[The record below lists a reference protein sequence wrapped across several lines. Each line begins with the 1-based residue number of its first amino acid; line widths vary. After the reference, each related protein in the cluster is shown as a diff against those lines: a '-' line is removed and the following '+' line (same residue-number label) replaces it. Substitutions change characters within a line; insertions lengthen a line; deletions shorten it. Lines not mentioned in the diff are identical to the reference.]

1 MSAYFGVV
9 CLLGMGW
16 FAQKWIPHCGLRK
29 HLATAP
35 AHHSFM
41 CTSLLN
47 GPTPANNETHLVGQW
62 CPQPMFLQKFRVP
75 TTNIK
80 PPKDSRVKAMA

>member
-9 CLLGMGW
+9 CLLGMGL

-62 CPQPMFLQKFRVP
+62 CPQPMFLQKFHSIPRRSP
-75 TTNIK
+75 
-80 PPKDSRVKAMA
+80 